1 MQFYT
6 VSVKLDLLQIIDHN
20 VMLLQFNYDNLVIT
34 ISICDECYYNLRQV
48 LQRHYYN
55 KIYDKKTRR
64 ASIDRLMCVISSG
77 VA

>member
-6 VSVKLDLLQIIDHN
+6 VLVKLGLLQIINHN

-34 ISICDECYYNLRQV
+34 ISVYDDCYYNLRQV

-55 KIYDKKTRR
+55 KIYVKKLGGP
-64 ASIDRLMCVISSG
+64 ASTD
-77 VA
+77 

>member
-6 VSVKLDLLQIIDHN
+6 VLVKLGLLQIINHD

-34 ISICDECYYNLRQV
+34 ISVYDDCYYNLRQV

-55 KIYDKKTRR
+55 KIYVKK
-64 ASIDRLMCVISSG
+64 LGGPSSTD
-77 VA
+77 

>member
-20 VMLLQFNYDNLVIT
+20 VMLLQFNYHNLVIT

-55 KIYDKKTRR
+55 KIYDKKTLR

>member
-1 MQFYT
+1 MQLYT
-6 VSVKLDLLQIIDHN
+6 VSVKLGLLQIIDHN

-55 KIYDKKTRR
+55 KIYDKNTRR

>member
-55 KIYDKKTRR
+55 KIYDKKPRR

>member
-6 VSVKLDLLQIIDHN
+6 VSVKLGLLQIIDQN

-34 ISICDECYYNLRQV
+34 ISICDKYYYNLRQV

-64 ASIDRLMCVISSG
+64 ASIDR
-77 VA
+77 